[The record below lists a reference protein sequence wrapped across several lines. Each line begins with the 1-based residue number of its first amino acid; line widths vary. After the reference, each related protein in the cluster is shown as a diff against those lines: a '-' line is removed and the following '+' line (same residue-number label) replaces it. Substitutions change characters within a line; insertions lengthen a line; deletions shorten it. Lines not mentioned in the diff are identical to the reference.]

1 MILVIDTNVLL
12 VSLPKLAICRPIFD
26 AYLNGQFKLA
36 ISNEVITEYIEIIG
50 QRTTST
56 VASNLAELITIKPNT
71 LKSEIYFRWNLIS
84 VDLDDNKFTDLYV
97 ASNAD
102 YLVTNDVHFDE
113 VKKIDFPKISVI
125 SSNELLSL
133 LQKE

>member
-12 VSLPKLAICRPIFD
+12 VSLPKLAIYRPIFD

-36 ISNEVITEYIEIIG
+36 ISNEVLTEYIEIIG
-50 QRTTST
+50 QRTTAT